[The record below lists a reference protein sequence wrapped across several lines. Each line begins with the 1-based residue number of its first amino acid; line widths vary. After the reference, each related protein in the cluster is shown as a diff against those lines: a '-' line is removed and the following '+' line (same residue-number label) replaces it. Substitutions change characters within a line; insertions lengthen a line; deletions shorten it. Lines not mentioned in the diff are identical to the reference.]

1 MSVYRKI
8 NKGNVSDRNVSAMQS
23 WEAQNMA
30 DNRLPQM
37 SGRLIDIWTAF
48 AIVTIPMLTFS
59 AVLLRLVYSYRVRHS
74 ANIDER
80 LQSPATRDEPGVYYV
95 NLSATVLIFISSW
108 SSSLGPLL
116 LSFLMTLASYPLA
129 RHYWLDVREQKP
141 SLPTPFQ
148 FALSLKFISGGGW
161 GALYN
166 WMRYLVGW
174 RKQRQFQSTLLT
186 ESAFATVVI
195 TMLSL
200 IVFLA
205 DTWLHI
211 TTSTVSFVNATP
223 VTNIANYSL
232 NLIPGCLGSNN
243 SAAVHPVEC
252 SLITSSTGI
261 FLFNPSQA
269 LTVLNNVSDSIA
281 VYNSGPDSTYTYLGI
296 PVSKDTTGHDYSA
309 TTFGMKT
316 QCKQAARQC
325 SLHADSGASTP
336 FQCTSAFFGNLQ
348 VDTWLP
354 AYFADAAM
362 VSNETRYGVQNPY
375 YHAVGA
381 GFQTVNNPNLETS
394 DETVVP
400 VHGGIAFLLSCSVE
414 MYDIEYDS
422 INGTVTRFVAKPSN
436 VSVANAWQVPIEASG
451 VAESNLQTAALIAAT
466 TATSAQD
473 LADQYALSY
482 SKTALGLGA
491 QSVQLAPALAVQERS
506 SLLVTRLP
514 MAPLFSLI
522 AANLAFVLLGIALT
536 YGALTTSGGGIRD
549 VQARLS
555 IAGLVADRFERS
567 SVSNPAGSID
577 ELFAE
582 HSGSSSSVVALEQT
596 PSGGF
601 AYREWLKIIDST

>member
-1 MSVYRKI
+1 
-8 NKGNVSDRNVSAMQS
+8 
-23 WEAQNMA
+23 
-30 DNRLPQM
+30 M

-48 AIVTIPMLTFS
+48 AISTIPMLTFS
-59 AVLLRLVYSYRVRHS
+59 AVLLGLVYSYRVKHS

-80 LQSPATRDEPGVYYV
+80 LQSPATSDEPGVYYV

-129 RHYWLDVREQKP
+129 RHYWLDIREQKP
-141 SLPTPFQ
+141 TLPTPFQ
-148 FALSLKFISGGGW
+148 FALSLKFMSGGGW

-195 TMLSL
+195 TTLSL

-211 TTSTVSFVNATP
+211 TTSTVSFVNVTP

-232 NLIPGCLGSNN
+232 NLVPGCLGSNN
-243 SAAVHPVEC
+243 SAIVHPTEC
-252 SLITSSTGI
+252 SLRTSVTGI
-261 FLFNPSQA
+261 FLFDPIKA
-269 LTVLNNVSDSIA
+269 LTVLNNVSDTIA
-281 VYNSGPDSTYTYLGI
+281 VYNNGPDSTYTYLGI
-296 PVSKDTTGHDYSA
+296 PLSKDTAGHDYSA

-316 QCKQAARQC
+316 QCKQAGRQC
-325 SLHADSGASTP
+325 NLVADSGASTP
-336 FQCTSAFFGNLQ
+336 FQCTSAFHGDLQ
-348 VDTWLP
+348 SDLWLP

-362 VSNETRYGVQNPY
+362 ASNITGYGVQNPY

-381 GFQTVNNPNLETS
+381 GFQAVENPALTNSSEIVT
-394 DETVVP
+394 P
-400 VHGGIAFLLSCSVE
+400 VHGGAAFLLSCSVE

-422 INGTVTRFVAKPSN
+422 MNGTVTRFVAKPSN
-436 VSVANAWQVPIEASG
+436 ASVANAWQVPIQASG
-451 VAESNLQTAALIAAT
+451 VAESNLQTAALIAVT
-466 TATSAQD
+466 TATSEQD

-482 SKTALGLGA
+482 SKAALGLGA

-506 SLLVTRLP
+506 EILVTRLP
-514 MAPLFSLI
+514 MAPLFALI

-536 YGALTTSGGGIRD
+536 YGALTTSGGSVRD

-567 SVSNPAGSID
+567 KTSDPAGSID

-582 HSGSSSSVVALEQT
+582 YSGSPSSVVALEQT
-596 PSGGF
+596 PGGGF
-601 AYREWLKIIDST
+601 AYREWRKIIDST